1 MKIQPRVLL
10 ALLGIFLP
18 ANPAVTQERVTLSYS
33 SVEAPNANWFIAHD
47 RRLYQKYGVDA
58 ESIFI
63 PSSSTVINA
72 IIGGSVKLGNG
83 TGGAIANAAVAGA
96 NLVAVGSFI
105 NTLPYELI
113 VQESIKS
120 AADLKGKTIGIARI
134 GSASDVAARV
144 LLKGLGLDPDK
155 DVAIIQGG
163 GGSERV
169 AAFRG
174 GRIAGFPSPPGVIH
188 LAKGIPHRVLI
199 TTAELPKRLPFP
211 YVCVTTTKSYL
222 ASNRE
227 TVKRILMALIEATH
241 FFKTR
246 KEESKRLLAKYSKQ
260 NSEAFLEGSY
270 LGNEPIYE
278 RVPLVTREGMEIQ
291 IKEAIGRRSNIN
303 LKTDDIIDDSLVLQ
317 LEKEGFI
324 ERLYRQ

>member
-1 MKIQPRVLL
+1 MMKNRSRLLLTLIGLVLL
-10 ALLGIFLP
+10 ADAAI
-18 ANPAVTQERVTLSYS
+18 AQERVTLWYS

-47 RRLYQKYGVDA
+47 RRLYQKYGVEA

-72 IIGGSVKLGNG
+72 IIGGSVQLGNG

-120 AADLKGKTIGIARI
+120 AAGKIIGIARI

-144 LLKGLGLDPDK
+144 LIKGLGLDPDK

-174 GRIAGFPSPPGVIH
+174 GRIAGFPSPPGVIQ
-188 LAKGIPHRVLI
+188 LAKKIPHR
-199 TTAELPKRLPFP
+199 
-211 YVCVTTTKSYL
+211 
-222 ASNRE
+222 
-227 TVKRILMALIEATH
+227 
-241 FFKTR
+241 
-246 KEESKRLLAKYSKQ
+246 
-260 NSEAFLEGSY
+260 
-270 LGNEPIYE
+270 
-278 RVPLVTREGMEIQ
+278 MEIQ
-291 IKEAIGRRSNIN
+291 IKEAIGRRPNIN
-303 LKTDDIIDDSLVLQ
+303 LKTDVIIDDSLVLQ